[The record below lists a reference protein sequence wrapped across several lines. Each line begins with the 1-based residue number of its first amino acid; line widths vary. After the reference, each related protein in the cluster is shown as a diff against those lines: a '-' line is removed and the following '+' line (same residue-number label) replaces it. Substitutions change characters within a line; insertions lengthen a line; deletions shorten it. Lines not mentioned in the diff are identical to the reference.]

1 MFKNYM
7 GGVETF
13 PVVSKITNGICNM
26 IKFKSVALAALAVAV
41 MSSSAFAADWA
52 KIRIGTEGAYK
63 PFNYIDSNG
72 ELQGFDIEIAKALC
86 AEMKSECSFVA
97 QDWDGIIP
105 ALLAKKYD
113 VIIASMSITE
123 ERMKKV
129 DFTEKYY
136 NTPAKFVAKK
146 GSGMSDTSPAGMKG
160 KTIGAQS
167 STTHSTYLED
177 NYKDS
182 TVKLYATQ
190 DEANADLAA
199 GRLDAVLADSVVI
212 LAWLDGDGSCCEHVG
227 ETHND
232 PKWFGL
238 GAGMAVRKGE
248 DELKA
253 KLNTALATILEN
265 GTYKKINDKY
275 FPFSVY

>member
-1 MFKNYM
+1 MFKNYP
-7 GGVETF
+7 GGAGTF
-13 PVVSKITNGICNM
+13 RVVSKITNGIYHMKN
-26 IKFKSVALAALAVAV
+26 FKNLALAALAVAV
-41 MSSSAFAADWA
+41 MSGSAYAADGS

-72 ELQGFDIEIAKALC
+72 ELQGFDVEIAKALC
-86 AEMKSECSFVA
+86 TEMKAECSFVA

-129 DFTEKYY
+129 DFTDKYY

-146 GSGMSDTSPAGMKG
+146 GSGMSDTSPTGLKG
-160 KTIGAQS
+160 KTLGAQS
-167 STTHSTYLED
+167 STTHSSYLED

-212 LAWLDGDGSCCEHVG
+212 LDWLGGDGSCCEHVG

-248 DELKA
+248 DELKG
-253 KLNTALATILEN
+253 KLNTALAAILEN